1 MIWTERCLQ
10 LRNSSNINMFL
21 PRVVIAYPI
30 FSSCCVRGVDDGR
43 EESRV
48 VWSVIAVMFFLGVAV
63 AAAERRV
70 PEDNPSIQAAVD
82 AAGGGDLILV
92 APGTYHE
99 TITIKQ
105 KKNIILRGDVDLK
118 FSETEP
124 CWDTVSHPVLD
135 VVLSGSIYVISSN
148 RITIERLTV
157 SGPGPGIQVEGTP
170 EAHATDISVRYC
182 NLLCNEGGAI
192 ELVDHFRRVSVM
204 CSNACLSGGRTQL
217 LESNTLPHQADIHVT
232 CTASFFRSQ
241 GSAPGLNNLGEVIVA
256 VIDSGIDRTI
266 PSLGC
271 RMYRNPD
278 ELPDNGIDDD
288 GNGYVDDVYGWDF
301 RDEDPDSLSGSK
313 LHWHGTF
320 VAGVIAGTFDSPT
333 TMDRGTPGVKIM
345 DLRLLDSKA
354 LFYTSDWPKLVR
366 AIDYAVANGARI
378 INLSVYASK
387 GPPRSV
393 REAILRALQSGVLV
407 VGIAGNDSA
416 ELGPI
421 ANWEEVLT
429 IGAVDREGQPAL
441 FSNVGPE
448 LDLASLGVGVLS
460 FLPGGL
466 LGTASGTSFAA
477 PRVAGLAALHLSE
490 RPNLS
495 PEEVKELLKQSASD
509 VHVPG
514 KDPETGWGVI

>member
-1 MIWTERCLQ
+1 LWL
-10 LRNSSNINMFL
+10 
-21 PRVVIAYPI
+21 
-30 FSSCCVRGVDDGR
+30 
-43 EESRV
+43 
-48 VWSVIAVMFFLGVAV
+48 VAV
-63 AAAERRV
+63 LLTGSLGLCDELRV
-70 PEDNPSIQAAVD
+70 PGEYPTIQAAVD
-82 AAGGGDLILV
+82 AAGGGDLILI

-99 TITIKQ
+99 IITVKR
-105 KKNIILRGDVDLK
+105 KKNVILRGDVNLE
-118 FSETEP
+118 FSETIP

-135 VVLSGSIYVISSN
+135 VVLSGSIYVVSSN
-148 RITIERLTV
+148 RITIERLTI

-182 NLLCNEGGAI
+182 NLLCNERGAI
-192 ELVDHFRRVSVM
+192 ELVNHFRRVSVM
-204 CSNACLSGGRTQL
+204 CSNACLSGGRTQV
-217 LESNTLPHQADIHVT
+217 LESNALPHQADIHVT
-232 CTASFFRSQ
+232 CTADFFRPQ
-241 GSAPGLNNLGEVIVA
+241 GSVPGLSTLGEVIVA
-256 VIDSGIDRTI
+256 VIDSGIDRAI

-271 RMYRNPD
+271 RIWRNPG
-278 ELPDNGIDDD
+278 ELPGNGIDDD

-301 RDEDPDSLSGSK
+301 RDDDPDSLTGSD

-320 VAGVIAGTFDSPT
+320 VAGVIAGSVEPHTAMSE
-333 TMDRGTPGVKIM
+333 GVSSVKIM

-378 INLSVYASK
+378 INLSVYTSK
-387 GPPRSV
+387 EPPPFV
-393 REAILRALQSGVLV
+393 REAMVRALQSGVLI

-429 IGAVDREGQPAL
+429 IGAIDREGQPAP
-441 FSNVGPE
+441 FSNIGPQV
-448 LDLASLGVGVLS
+448 DLATLGVDVLS

-495 PEEVKELLKQSASD
+495 PEEVEELLRQSAID
-509 VHVPG
+509 AGTPG
-514 KDPETGWGVI
+514 KDPKTGWGVI